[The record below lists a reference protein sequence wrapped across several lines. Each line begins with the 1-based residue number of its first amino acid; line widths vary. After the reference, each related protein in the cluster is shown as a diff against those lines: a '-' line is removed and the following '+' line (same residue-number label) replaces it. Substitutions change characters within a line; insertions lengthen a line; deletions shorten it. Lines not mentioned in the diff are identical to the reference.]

1 MDALV
6 SCNIG
11 VSKCAPMLFDKA
23 DVFWH
28 WLHQQQLETHDV
40 NIVTSLLTVGGR
52 VEALLCS
59 AHPLKINWSG
69 MQPSGPQGIIH
80 TVAKA
85 FENVVF
91 I

>member
-1 MDALV
+1 MDAV
-6 SCNIG
+6 DSCNIG

-52 VEALLCS
+52 VEA
-59 AHPLKINWSG
+59 
-69 MQPSGPQGIIH
+69 
-80 TVAKA
+80 
-85 FENVVF
+85 
-91 I
+91 